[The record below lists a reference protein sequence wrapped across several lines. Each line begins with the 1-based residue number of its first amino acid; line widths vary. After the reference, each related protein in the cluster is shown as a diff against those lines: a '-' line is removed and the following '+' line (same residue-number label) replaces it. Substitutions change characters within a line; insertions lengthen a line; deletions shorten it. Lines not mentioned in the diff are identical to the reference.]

1 LQKHVFYVEQIVNR
15 KKQFRYISNRQI
27 VFKTSEIYRIWY
39 LNMFINKR
47 YFDYE
52 TGLLLAA
59 PPFYFK
65 EGDEDGKNSIWQV
78 SL

>member
-1 LQKHVFYVEQIVNR
+1 
-15 KKQFRYISNRQI
+15 
-27 VFKTSEIYRIWY
+27 
-39 LNMFINKR
+39 MFINKR

-65 EGDEDGKNSIWQV
+65 EDVEHHTSMWGCFNYSNSICRQNAIQKG
-78 SL
+78 